1 MYQKFSMAPRAQTR
15 VWNQFFVKHIQP
27 PPVIW
32 GGGANFPSCMKILS
46 ICKSLPPEL
55 TKDGSTLDKVIR

>member
-1 MYQKFSMAPRAQTR
+1 MAPRAQDQSLES
-15 VWNQFFVKHIQP
+15 VFVKHIQP

-55 TKDGSTLDKVIR
+55 TKDASTLDKVIR